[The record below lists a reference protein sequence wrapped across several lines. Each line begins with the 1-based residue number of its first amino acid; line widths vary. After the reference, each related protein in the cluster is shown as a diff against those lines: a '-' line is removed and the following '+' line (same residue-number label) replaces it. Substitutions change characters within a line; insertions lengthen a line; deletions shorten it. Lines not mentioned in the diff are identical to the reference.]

1 MSRFVLP
8 SFAAFVLLAYSIT
21 ASGQDLKEAA
31 RLQKVAAQK
40 LTDQVGDAI
49 DFSRKQDPTLAKF
62 ALQEMLRQ
70 VRDSQDLLESQRTP
84 LVQKLQARIRTVDDS
99 ARAKNIA
106 QDQRPAYRDPD
117 RPKFTKPASDPSGG
131 LGSVAKNW
139 TDQAKGAQ
147 KTQAELIREREKN
160 RTKLDLGIE
169 QSAVLNTAD
178 PIEFP
183 PYWKELTERRKKMVE
198 QQLTKKEVAL
208 LKALNSVMTPDYDNE
223 KFKAVINH
231 LQEKTGLTII
241 VDEPSLNDLMLDYD
255 APVTFKLPVKVS
267 VRAVLKKI
275 LGDKGLTYIIKE
287 GAIQVM
293 TPKKAAE
300 HTVVRAYQIDDLVA
314 PSPQMQ
320 MMFGPFI
327 AQAKMMQNA
336 QQLINLIQATIE
348 PNYWQ
353 PNGPGTIAFFAPT
366 KSLLIRASAEMHYQL
381 GSPGMFGGR

>member
-1 MSRFVLP
+1 MPRYVLP
-8 SFAAFVLLAYSIT
+8 GITALALFAFSIT
-21 ASGQDLKEAA
+21 ASGQDLKEVA

-40 LTDQVGDAI
+40 ITDQVGDAI
-49 DFSRKQDPTLAKF
+49 DFSRKQDPAVAKF

-70 VRDSQDLLESQRTP
+70 VKDSQDLLESQRTP
-84 LVQKLQARIRTVDDS
+84 LVQKLQARIRTVEDS
-99 ARAKNIA
+99 ARAKKIS
-106 QDQRPAYRDPD
+106 QDQRPPYRDPD
-117 RPKFTKPASDPSGG
+117 RPKYSKQASDPPGG
-131 LGSVAKNW
+131 VGSVAKDW

-147 KTQAELIREREKN
+147 KTQADLIREREKN
-160 RTKLDLGIE
+160 RTRIDLGIE
-169 QSAVLNTAD
+169 KSAVLSTAD
-178 PIEFP
+178 AIEFP
-183 PYWKELTERRKKMVE
+183 PYWKELTERRKKMAE

-208 LKALNSVMTPDYDNE
+208 LKTLNSTMSVDYDNA

-231 LQEKTGLTII
+231 LQDKTGLTII
-241 VDEPSLNDLMLDYD
+241 VDEASLNDAGTDYD
-255 APVTFKLPVKVS
+255 ALVTFRIQKVT
-267 VRAVLKKI
+267 VRTVLKKI
-275 LGDKGLTYIIKE
+275 LGDNRLTYIIKE
-287 GAIQVM
+287 GTIQVM

-300 HTVVRAYQIDDLVA
+300 HAVVRAYQIDDLVA

-336 QQLINLIQATIE
+336 QQLMNLIQATIE
-348 PNYWQ
+348 PDYWQ

>member
-8 SFAAFVLLAYSIT
+8 AFAAFTLLAFSIT

-40 LTDQVGDAI
+40 ITDQVGDAI

-62 ALQEMLRQ
+62 ALQEMLRK
-70 VRDSQDLLESQRTP
+70 VKDSQDLLESQRTP

-117 RPKFTKPASDPSGG
+117 RPKSTKPASDPSGG
-131 LGSVAKNW
+131 VGSVAKNW

-147 KTQAELIREREKN
+147 KTQADLIREREKN

-208 LKALNSVMTPDYDNE
+208 LKTLNSTMSVDYDNE

-231 LQEKTGLTII
+231 LQDKTGLTII
-241 VDEPSLNDLMLDYD
+241 VDEASLNDAGTDYD
-255 APVTFKLPVKVS
+255 APVTFKIQKVT
-267 VRAVLKKI
+267 VRTVLKKI

-314 PSPQMQ
+314 PSAQMQ

-366 KSLLIRASAEMHYQL
+366 KSLVIRASAEMHYQL

>member
-8 SFAAFVLLAYSIT
+8 AFAAFALLAFSIT
-21 ASGQDLKEAA
+21 SSGQDLKEIA

-40 LTDQVGDAI
+40 ITDQVGDAI
-49 DFSRKQDPTLAKF
+49 DFSRKQDPTVAKF
-62 ALQEMLRQ
+62 ALQEMLRK

-84 LVQKLQARIRTVDDS
+84 LVQKLQARIRTVEDS
-99 ARAKNIA
+99 ARAKNIV
-106 QDQRPAYRDPD
+106 QDQRPTYRDPD
-117 RPKFTKPASDPSGG
+117 RPKYSKQASDQSGG
-131 LGSVAKNW
+131 VGSVAKDW
-139 TDQAKGAQ
+139 TDLAKGAQ

-160 RTKLDLGIE
+160 RTRIDLGIE
-169 QSAVLNTAD
+169 KSAVLSTAD

-208 LKALNSVMTPDYDNE
+208 LKTLNSTMSVDYDNE

-231 LQEKTGLTII
+231 LQDKTGLTII
-241 VDEPSLNDLMLDYD
+241 VDEASLNDAGTDYD
-255 APVTFKLPVKVS
+255 ALVTFKIQKVT
-267 VRAVLKKI
+267 VRTVLKKI

>member
-1 MSRFVLP
+1 MSRYVL
-8 SFAAFVLLAYSIT
+8 SGLAALALFTFSIT
-21 ASGQDLKEAA
+21 AWGQDLKEVA

-40 LTDQVGDAI
+40 ITDQVGDAI
-49 DFSRKQDPTLAKF
+49 DFSRKQDPAVAKF
-62 ALQEMLRQ
+62 ALLEMLRQ
-70 VRDSQDLLESQRTP
+70 VKDSQDLLESQRTP
-84 LVQKLQARIRTVDDS
+84 LVQKLQARIRTVEDS
-99 ARAKNIA
+99 ARAKRIS
-106 QDQRPAYRDPD
+106 QDQRPPFRDPD
-117 RPKFTKPASDPSGG
+117 RPNNSKQASDPSGG
-131 LGSVAKNW
+131 VGSVAKNW

-147 KTQAELIREREKN
+147 KTQADLIREREKN
-160 RTKLDLGIE
+160 RTRIDRGIE
-169 QSAVLNTAD
+169 ESAVLSTAD

-208 LKALNSVMTPDYDNE
+208 LKTLNSTMSVDYDNE

-231 LQEKTGLTII
+231 LQDKTGLTII
-241 VDEPSLNDLMLDYD
+241 VDEASLNDAGTDYD
-255 APVTFKLPVKVS
+255 APVTFKIQKVT
-267 VRAVLKKI
+267 VRTVLKKI

-314 PSPQMQ
+314 PSAQMQ